1 MSNFVTTKKL
11 DEYWKSPVLWIM
23 KNLYAFLFK
32 TVNSKATHS
41 ISCFIGIQLLVACHR
56 FCPNKIMWKSETYI
70 QLKFNNKKKNKT
82 LCYLLL
88 ININKSF
95 ICLQNQALIF
105 TKNKHVL
112 NALLEFLSWK
122 QEKGLL
128 SLFCPK
134 NSWIWLN
141 CIEGIN
147 IHNFRRPM
155 LKVFI
160 N

>member
-1 MSNFVTTKKL
+1 MLN
-11 DEYWKSPVLWIM
+11 
-23 KNLYAFLFK
+23 
-32 TVNSKATHS
+32 
-41 ISCFIGIQLLVACHR
+41 
-56 FCPNKIMWKSETYI
+56 
-70 QLKFNNKKKNKT
+70 
-82 LCYLLL
+82 YLLL

-141 CIEGIN
+141 CIEGNN
-147 IHNFRRPM
+147 IHNFRRPV

>member
-1 MSNFVTTKKL
+1 
-11 DEYWKSPVLWIM
+11 M

-41 ISCFIGIQLLVACHR
+41 ISCRIGIQLLVARHR
-56 FCPNKIMWKSETYI
+56 FCPNKIMCKSEIYI
-70 QLKFNNKKKNKT
+70 QLKFNKKQDFMLN
-82 LCYLLL
+82 YLLL

-134 NSWIWLN
+134 NS
-141 CIEGIN
+141 
-147 IHNFRRPM
+147 
-155 LKVFI
+155 
-160 N
+160 